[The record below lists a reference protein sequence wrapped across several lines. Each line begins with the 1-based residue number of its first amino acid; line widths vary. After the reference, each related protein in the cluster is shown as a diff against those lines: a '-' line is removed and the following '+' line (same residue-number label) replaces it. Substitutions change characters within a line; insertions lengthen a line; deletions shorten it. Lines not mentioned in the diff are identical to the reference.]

1 MRFSSFCFLFL
12 CFLLVS
18 LNVQSQDIIK
28 SLESRKPGEGTV
40 TLHQDSR
47 ITDLIGSVRASTPVS
62 PPVNNEV
69 EGEASNT
76 NETGARRTFR
86 TSGYRVQVYA
96 GNNSRQAREE
106 ALKKASQVKEFFPEL
121 PVYTYFQSPRWLCR
135 VGDFKSI
142 EEADAAMRRLRATS
156 IFKEVSIVREQI
168 NIQL

>member
-12 CFLLVS
+12 CFLLLS
-18 LNVQSQDIIK
+18 WNVQSQDIIK

-47 ITDLIGSVRASTPVS
+47 ITDLIGSTRTSAPTPPATS
-62 PPVNNEV
+62 ET
-69 EGEASNT
+69 EGEVNST

-86 TSGYRVQVYA
+86 TSGYRVQIYA

-142 EEADAAMRRLRATS
+142 EEADAVMRRLRATS